1 MTDDGMSQNHLTCTE
16 AKLTNIESLRPKHSE
31 VSSLLVI
38 FDQAPQGN
46 WTCLME
52 YFSSLSSAALIPI
65 SASVV
70 LTFCQSR
77 TRTHTRIYTR
87 THACTQ
93 TCTHTHTHVHALTRS
108 HGPNDRTSAHHG
120 HLHSLTFVLYRVY
133 VRVCAFLRR
142 TLGSGDISQNAL
154 RSHSPP

>member
-1 MTDDGMSQNHLTCTE
+1 MQKPTDLERVPFLMQACDDDMSQNHLTCTE

-93 TCTHTHTHVHALTRS
+93 HVRTHTRTCTHTPWTERPHERPSGTSPL
-108 HGPNDRTSAHHG
+108 PN
-120 HLHSLTFVLYRVY
+120 
-133 VRVCAFLRR
+133 VRLISSVCACYAFFDER
-142 TLGSGDISQNAL
+142 
-154 RSHSPP
+154 

>member
-1 MTDDGMSQNHLTCTE
+1 MQELAMTDDGMSQNHLTCTE

-77 TRTHTRIYTR
+77 TRTHTRIFTHVHTHVHKHVHTHTR
-87 THACTQ
+87 
-93 TCTHTHTHVHALTRS
+93 TCTHTLTRTERPHERPS
-108 HGPNDRTSAHHG
+108 RTSP
-120 HLHSLTFVLYRVY
+120 LPN
-133 VRVCAFLRR
+133 VRLISSVCACLRFL
-142 TLGSGDISQNAL
+142 
-154 RSHSPP
+154 